1 MKSITKSLVRIRLLA
16 LAIAVVAGTLAQ
28 LQLGSA
34 AVSPVPAGGTSATQT
49 ANLRTVDDPKHRF
62 TIAVPATWHVQTST
76 GDPAVV
82 ASSPAPAGKLPD
94 SVDVIVRDMPMQL
107 TPEGCV
113 KEAGRVLVYA
123 IHSYTT
129 LSQGPE
135 TIGTLPAYTHTY
147 AWHTKTGEAR
157 RSLQVCTTIGRRA
170 FVMIGTTNDSP
181 EAVRQTMPVLT
192 RIIETFRPA
201 AAQPEVEQPPKP
213 ATHNR

>member
-1 MKSITKSLVRIRLLA
+1 MKPLTKSLVRISLLA

-28 LQLGSA
+28 LGNA
-34 AVSPVPAGGTSATQT
+34 AVPPVRAAGSSATQT
-49 ANLRTVDDPKHRF
+49 PNLRTVDDPKHRF
-62 TIAVPATWHVQTST
+62 TIAVPTTWHVQTST

-113 KEAGRVLVYA
+113 KEAERVLVYV

-129 LSQGPE
+129 LGQGPE
-135 TIGTLPAYTHTY
+135 TIGTLPAYTHAY

-157 RSLQVCTTIGRRA
+157 RSLQVCTTIGHRA

-201 AAQPEVEQPPKP
+201 AAQPEVEQAPKP